1 VWTFGDG
8 TTVVGAQV
16 SHTYARPGLYTVRVV
31 ATDALGNA
39 TVERFRVRVGGGVD
53 DHRSR

>member
-1 VWTFGDG
+1 
-8 TTVVGAQV
+8 
-16 SHTYARPGLYTVRVV
+16 VV